1 MIIFVDGHKFHYET
15 ENLCRVFFPFENIK
29 VLRENC
35 DWQVYTGEKIEKG
48 EYTITVSLKFEDY
61 NKTLTASLPSDTADD
76 ERELKMA
83 TLLYTLLTEYTG
95 YTPKWG
101 LLTGVRP
108 SKLMNSLIEKMER
121 RKLKSI
127 LWILSL

>member
-35 DWQVYTGEKIEKG
+35 EWQVYTGEKIEKG

-61 NKTLTASLPSDTADD
+61 NKTLTASLPGNAPDD

-83 TLLYTLLTEYTG
+83 TLLYTLLTEYTEMIERNECR
-95 YTPKWG
+95 YP
-101 LLTGVRP
+101 P
-108 SKLMNSLIEKMER
+108 ILIHHSYIFDLQSDFFM
-121 RKLKSI
+121 LFYSY
-127 LWILSL
+127 